1 MRINSLAQAGL
12 VALALTAGLTAV
24 APAFAAPANQAQTQA
39 QQASKTGPYDGAWFE
54 ASKKAGG
61 NN

>member
-24 APAFAAPANQAQTQA
+24 ASAFAAPPNQTQA
-39 QQASKTGPYDGAWFE
+39 QQQSNTGPYDGAWFE
-54 ASKKAGG
+54 ASKNAGG